1 MIPKEMV
8 SLAAEFAVAS
18 ELCRRGL
25 YAQLTLGNKKRTDL
39 LVHDEETNNFLRI
52 EVKGKQTRE
61 WPGCK
66 GIYGK
71 NVMMV
76 FVDYMNK
83 KESERADFFV
93 LTVEDWRELVTENA
107 KRYPNVL
114 LVNWF
119 AAILHHQN
127 LLWSDNI
134 HPQPIGGRLYAKV
147 VRAVVVSA
155 LHERPRLHRPKRQ
168 HAPPPSGFLLRSSY
182 ATLYS

>member
-1 MIPKEMV
+1 MV

-107 KRYPNVL
+107 KRYPNVF
-114 LVNWF
+114 VNERNVAVWTTQLSNGKPYEGTGVKVTMIEKYREAWDKIIKAIRDGRDAD
-119 AAILHHQN
+119 AAYMGLQ
-127 LLWSDNI
+127 
-134 HPQPIGGRLYAKV
+134 R
-147 VRAVVVSA
+147 
-155 LHERPRLHRPKRQ
+155 
-168 HAPPPSGFLLRSSY
+168 
-182 ATLYS
+182 